1 MLIQPIFF
9 LPSLPPSP
17 PANCLRIPL
26 PPASPVETT
35 GQAQSQGATLA
46 PQSAHRHHQDD
57 AMAPPASLI
66 SLQNRLASMG
76 SPAPAASPIASPR
89 GVGSPG
95 RQPAQPG
102 AAALR
107 DQLNELRTESHVLMQ
122 LQNRLESSIELLKLH
137 KKHTVGAID
146 GGAPAPTAAASPQMV
161 AASAEPP
168 EVLQFMSSLGAG
180 GAPKASPGVPKT
192 AAASP
197 TQPRV
202 LDFGTTGLGAR
213 SAPAPS
219 HHATTRTHTHGGG
232 YYGSAPRPDLATGS
246 RTQWTRSGASR
257 ATAADVSAASDDDLS
272 RQVRTQTVELDSAMS
287 RMAKQE
293 LEIYLLKQQCRQLER
308 DLSQSEWRKGL
319 AANAAVAPPRLQ
331 APAPSRSPAS
341 AIRSPPPADPKET
354 SILRRW
360 GLGSDGAKPPS
371 PLMADADMDLG
382 LRIARGALA
391 PYTSPS
397 QQSTARERRLQ
408 ADLTQ
413 KERELAAMGHTM
425 DGLMSDKRG
434 AKTKRE
440 RDLEAVIQMK
450 DRELNEMGAT
460 LEQLIASP
468 QLAAS
473 ISPNRMGTP
482 SPSGARGF
490 GGGYASARDAERE
503 AAEEL
508 LAAAAAA
515 GRDDSPIRET
525 IPDVSFAPHG
535 ALGWRGGDAGASAAA
550 LSPDDTFGELR
561 MASAKLRQAQ
571 DRLRRHMGG
580 RR

>member
-1 MLIQPIFF
+1 
-9 LPSLPPSP
+9 
-17 PANCLRIPL
+17 
-26 PPASPVETT
+26 
-35 GQAQSQGATLA
+35 
-46 PQSAHRHHQDD
+46 
-57 AMAPPASLI
+57 
-66 SLQNRLASMG
+66 
-76 SPAPAASPIASPR
+76 
-89 GVGSPG
+89 
-95 RQPAQPG
+95 
-102 AAALR
+102 
-107 DQLNELRTESHVLMQ
+107 
-122 LQNRLESSIELLKLH
+122 
-137 KKHTVGAID
+137 
-146 GGAPAPTAAASPQMV
+146 
-161 AASAEPP
+161 
-168 EVLQFMSSLGAG
+168 
-180 GAPKASPGVPKT
+180 
-192 AAASP
+192 
-197 TQPRV
+197 
-202 LDFGTTGLGAR
+202 
-213 SAPAPS
+213 
-219 HHATTRTHTHGGG
+219 
-232 YYGSAPRPDLATGS
+232 
-246 RTQWTRSGASR
+246 
-257 ATAADVSAASDDDLS
+257 
-272 RQVRTQTVELDSAMS
+272 
-287 RMAKQE
+287 
-293 LEIYLLKQQCRQLER
+293 
-308 DLSQSEWRKGL
+308 
-319 AANAAVAPPRLQ
+319 
-331 APAPSRSPAS
+331 
-341 AIRSPPPADPKET
+341 
-354 SILRRW
+354 
-360 GLGSDGAKPPS
+360 
-371 PLMADADMDLG
+371 MADADMDLG

-425 DGLMSDKRG
+425 DGMMSDKRG